1 MGILSLINSWRALL
15 LISVSSLFINSKH
28 TFIKVIGMVI
38 FSIGLFLL
46 IMDGLVDPHYYP
58 KIYPR

>member
-46 IMDGLVDPHYYP
+46 IMYGLADPVSLS
-58 KIYPR
+58 

>member
-46 IMDGLVDPHYYP
+46 IMDGLADPHYYP

>member
-46 IMDGLVDPHYYP
+46 IMYGLADPHYYP
-58 KIYPR
+58 KIYPG

>member
-46 IMDGLVDPHYYP
+46 IMDGLADPHYYP
-58 KIYPR
+58 KIYPG

>member
-1 MGILSLINSWRALL
+1 MEILSLINSWRALL
-15 LISVSSLFINSKH
+15 LISVSFLFINSKH

-46 IMDGLVDPHYYP
+46 IMDGLADPHYYP